1 MPEAK
6 HGVFYWNEL
15 MTRDV
20 EAAVQFYRDVMGWQ
34 FDEVDMG
41 EFIYWVAMLD
51 GQPIAGI
58 MGMTP
63 DMGDEVLAHW
73 LSYIAVDD
81 IDARLTKAKAA
92 GAQVLR
98 EPFDVP
104 NVGRIAMIVDAGGGH
119 IGWMTPTEMA

>member
-20 EAAVQFYRDVMGWQ
+20 EAAVQFYRDVIGWQ
-34 FDEVDMG
+34 IEGVDMG
-41 EFIYWVAMLD
+41 EFTYWVASVD
-51 GQPIAGI
+51 GQPVAGI
-58 MGMTP
+58 MAITP
-63 DMGDEVLAHW
+63 DMGDDVPAHW
-73 LSYIAVDD
+73 MGYIAVDN
-81 IDARLTKAKAA
+81 IDARFDKAKAS
-92 GAQVLR
+92 GATVLR

>member
-1 MPEAK
+1 MSEAK

-20 EAAVQFYRDVMGWQ
+20 EAAIKFYRDVMGWQ
-34 FDEVDMG
+34 IEAVDMG
-41 EFIYWVAMLD
+41 DFTDWVASLD
-51 GQPIAGI
+51 SQPVAGI
-58 MGMTP
+58 MGMMP
-63 DMGDEVLAHW
+63 DMGDDVPSYW
-73 LSYIAVDD
+73 MSYIAVDD

-98 EPFDVP
+98 DPFDVP
-104 NVGRIAMIVDAGGGH
+104 NVGRIAMLIDAGGGH

>member
-20 EAAVQFYRDVMGWQ
+20 ESAVQFYRDVIGWQ

-41 EFIYWVAMLD
+41 EFTYWLAMLD
-51 GQPIAGI
+51 GQPVAGI
-58 MGMTP
+58 MGMLP
-63 DMGDEVLAHW
+63 DMGDDVPSHW

-81 IDARLTKAKAA
+81 IDARLAKAKAA
-92 GAQVLR
+92 GAQIHR

-104 NVGRIAMIVDAGGGH
+104 NVGRIAILVDDGGGH